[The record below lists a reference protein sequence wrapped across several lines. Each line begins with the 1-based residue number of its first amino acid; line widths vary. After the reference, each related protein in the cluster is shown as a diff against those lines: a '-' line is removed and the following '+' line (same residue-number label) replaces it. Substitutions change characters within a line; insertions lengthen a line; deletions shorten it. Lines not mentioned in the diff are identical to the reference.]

1 MKVQF
6 NSDDNLSLKKTLEL
20 DNVEIVAW
28 SLLQENSKYYP
39 YVFLDNCVN
48 YRCYILIEYYI
59 YKGIDIN
66 KTSASKFIFYNFF
79 IIFYNKMIIIIYF
92 LLATIS
98 YQYFLEKEFNF
109 HLDVYNACH
118 DVLMMS
124 MNLNDIDFLNIHGA
138 DYRCMLI

>member
-1 MKVQF
+1 
-6 NSDDNLSLKKTLEL
+6 
-20 DNVEIVAW
+20 
-28 SLLQENSKYYP
+28 
-39 YVFLDNCVN
+39 
-48 YRCYILIEYYI
+48 
-59 YKGIDIN
+59 
-66 KTSASKFIFYNFF
+66 
-79 IIFYNKMIIIIYF
+79 MIIIIYF

-98 YQYFLEKEFNF
+98 YQHFLEKEFNF